1 MRCPLARTIM
11 VLLSLCLPAS
21 QALPAQESA
30 SPLPGVFSE
39 VLDVRV
45 VNLEVVVTDKDGVPV
60 RGLRPQDFI
69 LRVDGEEIAIEYFSE
84 IRNGVAAPRAVDE
97 SGIPVAEIPAILA
110 GEPVETSYLVF
121 IDEFFAIAR
130 DRDRVVAAL
139 RKQLPRLGPKDR
151 MAIVAY
157 NGKEL
162 EMLTSWSQSVPA
174 LDRVLEDAVQRPTH
188 GLERLAEQR
197 QFDFDR
203 ILLASSR
210 IRDGLLVPGQ
220 FYRTDLTPLERFYL
234 ERLSGQIQQTVT
246 AAMSTLRSF
255 AMPPGRK
262 VMLLF
267 SGGWPFFPLT
277 FIGPYIS
284 PIAVGERTETGADLF
299 RPLTDTA
306 NLLGYTLYPV
316 DMPGFDDLLS
326 EDSGRQASGLV
337 AEPLA
342 VGSLLYQ
349 NTFLRQQEVQYTLD
363 FLARETGGLALINAG
378 RIEAF
383 DRAVSDTRSYY
394 WLGFTPDREWD
405 NRRHDVAIELRQDG
419 FRVRS
424 RKDFL
429 DVSRQHEVTMA
440 LESSLL
446 FGSPPGSQ
454 ELELDIGAP
463 RRAGRKRMEVP
474 LSVLIPLSEVT
485 FLPAGEEQVTQLELR
500 VLVRDEDGGRAEVPA
515 VPLQIRAE
523 EGPGAK
529 SMGRFDTTL
538 KLRRK
543 RHEAVVGVYDP
554 ASGRILSA
562 SAQIVPE

>member
-1 MRCPLARTIM
+1 MRCPLGRTIM
-11 VLLSLCLPAS
+11 ALLSLCLPALD
-21 QALPAQESA
+21 ALSAQQGP

-69 LRVDGEEIAIEYFSE
+69 LRVDAEEIAIEYFSE

-97 SGIPVAEIPAILA
+97 SATPVEEIPAILP

-121 IDEFFAIAR
+121 IDELFAIAR

-139 RKQLPRLGPKDR
+139 QEQLPRLGPRDR

-157 NGKEL
+157 NGKDL
-162 EMLTSWSQSVPA
+162 EMLSSWSQSVPA
-174 LDRVLEDAVQRPTH
+174 LERVLEDAVRRPTH

-203 ILLASSR
+203 ILLVSSR
-210 IRDGLLVPGQ
+210 IRDGLVAPGE

-234 ERLSGQIQQTVT
+234 ERLTGQVQQTVT
-246 AAMSTLRSF
+246 AAVSTLRSF

-284 PIAVGERTETGADLF
+284 PIAVGKRTETGADLF

-316 DMPGFDDLLS
+316 DMPGFNDLLS
-326 EDSGRQASGLV
+326 EDSGRQIDGLL

-342 VGSLLYQ
+342 VGSPLYQ
-349 NTFLRQQEVQYTLD
+349 NTFLRQQEVQYTLN
-363 FLARETGGLALINAG
+363 FLAQETGGLALINEG
-378 RIEAF
+378 RMEAF

-394 WLGFTPDREWD
+394 WLGFTPDRDWD
-405 NRRHDVAIELRQDG
+405 NRRHEVVVELRQGG

-424 RKDFL
+424 RKDYL
-429 DVSRQHEVTMA
+429 DASQQHEVTMA

-446 FGSPPGSQ
+446 FGSPAGAE
-454 ELELDIGAP
+454 ELGLEIGAP
-463 RRAGRKRMEVP
+463 KKAGRRRMEVP
-474 LSVLIPLSEVT
+474 ISVLIPLSQVT
-485 FLPAGEEQVTQLELR
+485 FLRVGEEQVTQLEVQ

-515 VPLQIRAE
+515 VPVEIRTDA
-523 EGPGAK
+523 GPDQTK
-529 SMGRFDTTL
+529 MGRFDTTL

-562 SAQIVPE
+562 SAQITPD